1 MMKMKNI
8 YKYLFAFS
16 LIFFMSCEI
25 TDLDKQV
32 DPTVPSPDNLDVDLT
47 LNSIEI
53 SFANFFGQAT
63 EPTAEAVRLEYM
75 FDRYEVNFNSSNANL
90 QNVWSTAYATI
101 LEDVEALLVPAQEN
115 ELYIHSGIARTIR
128 AYVLLTMVDLFGD
141 VPYAE
146 ANLGGEN
153 LFPGL
158 SEGSEVYDAA
168 IAELDLALADFE
180 LVESGTPEPTTEL
193 YYDSDV
199 DSWIKLVNTL
209 KFKAYL
215 NLRLTDEAA
224 ASSTINSLVSGG
236 DIIMESSEN
245 FVFQFNSSSEIG
257 QHPYYVEEYVAATV
271 SDYVSNYLMWTMAVE
286 KPVDDPRLRYY
297 TYRQVNEFPSDP
309 AVLNNEIDCWNDPR
323 PASYAPI
330 DAISPV
336 PLPFCALF
344 DRGDGYWGRDHAE
357 NDGIPPDNTKRT
369 TFGVYP
375 VGGKFD
381 NSQGTSITNTDGL
394 QGAGIWP
401 IMNASYVYFMRA
413 EAALY
418 LGTGEDPRAM
428 LEEGVRTSI
437 AYVTSFVDA
446 SEFENAPT
454 EDDIEEYVTVVLNG
468 YDAAGSDDERMAVIG
483 KEYWIALF
491 GNGIEA
497 YNLYRRT
504 GTPENLQPTLLGT
517 GNFPRSFLYPNN
529 SVNSNPSISQKSDL
543 TTQVFWDNNPAGFI
557 F

>member
-1 MMKMKNI
+1 MKMKNI
-8 YKYLFAFS
+8 FKYLFAFS

-32 DPTVPSPDNLDVDLT
+32 DPNVPSPDNLDVDLT

-53 SFANFFGQAT
+53 NFANFFGQAT

-90 QNVWSTAYATI
+90 QNAWSLAYATI

-128 AYVLLTMVDLFGD
+128 AYVLLTLVDLFGD

-158 SEGSEVYDAA
+158 SEGSEVYSAA
-168 IAELDLALADFE
+168 LAELDLALADFNN
-180 LVESGTPEPTTEL
+180 VEDGTAEPTTEL
-193 YYDSDV
+193 FYDSDV
-199 DSWIKLVNTL
+199 SNWIKLVNTL
-209 KFKAYL
+209 KFKANL
-215 NLRLTDEAA
+215 NLRLTNESG
-224 ASSTINSLVSGG
+224 ASSTINSIISSG
-236 DIIMESSEN
+236 DIITESSEN
-245 FVFQFNSSSEIG
+245 FVFNFNSSSEIG

-286 KPVDDPRLRYY
+286 KDVDDPRLRYY
-297 TYRQVNEFPSDP
+297 AYRQVNEFPSDP
-309 AVLNNEIDCWNDPR
+309 ATLDNEIDCWNDPR
-323 PASYAPI
+323 PDSYAPI
-330 DAISPV
+330 DAISPE
-336 PLPFCALF
+336 PLPFCSLF
-344 DRGDGYWGRDHAE
+344 GRGDGYWGRDHAE

-381 NSQGTSITNTDGL
+381 DSQATSITDTDGL
-394 QGAGIWP
+394 QGAGVWP

-437 AYVTSFVDA
+437 EYVMSFLADPSQFDNV
-446 SEFENAPT
+446 PT
-454 EDDIEEYVTVVLNG
+454 EEQVERYINTVLSL
-468 YDAAGSDDERMAVIG
+468 YDAAGSDEERMDVIA

-504 GTPENLQPTLLGT
+504 GQPDNLQPTLLGT

-529 SVNSNPSISQKSDL
+529 SVNSNPSISQKNDL

>member
-1 MMKMKNI
+1 MKNI
-8 YKYLFAFS
+8 FKYLFAFS

-53 SFANFFGQAT
+53 NFASFFGSVT
-63 EPTAEAVRLEYM
+63 EATAEAVRLEYM

-90 QNVWSTAYATI
+90 QNAWSTAYATI

-158 SEGSEVYDAA
+158 SEGSEVYAAA
-168 IAELDLALADFE
+168 ISELDMALADFNN
-180 LVESGTPEPTTEL
+180 VADGTAEPTTEL
-193 YYDSDV
+193 FYDSDV
-199 DSWIKLVNTL
+199 SAWIDLVNTL
-209 KFKAYL
+209 KMKANL
-215 NLRLTDEAA
+215 NLRLVNESG
-224 ASSTINSLVSGG
+224 ASTAINSILESGNFIS
-236 DIIMESSEN
+236 DSDNN
-245 FVFQFNSSSEIG
+245 FVFQYNSSSLIG
-257 QHPYYVEEYVAATV
+257 KHPYFVEEYEAASV
-271 SDYVSNYLMWTMAVE
+271 GEYIPNYLMWTMAVE
-286 KPVDDPRLRYY
+286 KDVEDPRLRYY
-297 TYRQVNEFPSDP
+297 TYRQVNEFPTDP
-309 AVLNNEIDCWNDPR
+309 ATLNNEIDCWNDPR
-323 PASYAPI
+323 PDSYAPV
-330 DAISPV
+330 DAISPE

-357 NDGIPPDNTKRT
+357 ADGIPPDNTKRT

-381 NSQGTSITNTDGL
+381 DDQARTISNTDGL

-401 IMNASYVYFMRA
+401 IMNASFVYFMRA

-418 LGTGEDPRAM
+418 LNTGEDPKVM
-428 LEEGVRTSI
+428 LEEGVRTHI
-437 AYVTSFVDA
+437 AYVMSFLSDPSQFDNVP
-446 SEFENAPT
+446 S
-454 EDDIEEYVTVVLNG
+454 DDDVEAYVNEVLSL
-468 YDAAGSDDERMAVIG
+468 YDAAGSDEERMEVIA

-504 GTPENLQPTLLGT
+504 GHPKNLQPTLLGT

-529 SVNSNPSISQKSDL
+529 SVNSNPSISQKADL
-543 TTQVFWDNNPAGFI
+543 TTQVFWDTNPAGFI

>member
-1 MMKMKNI
+1 MKNI
-8 YKYLFAFS
+8 FKYLFAFS

-47 LNSIEI
+47 LNSIEVN
-53 SFANFFGQAT
+53 FADFYGEAT

-90 QNVWSTAYATI
+90 QNVWSIAYATI
-101 LEDVEALLVPAQEN
+101 LEDIEALLVPAQEN

-158 SEGSEVYDAA
+158 SEGSEVYSAA
-168 IAELDLALADFE
+168 LSELDLALADFNN
-180 LVESGTPEPTTEL
+180 VGDGTPEPTTEL
-193 YYDSDV
+193 FYDSNV
-199 DSWIKLVNTL
+199 SNWIDLVNTL
-209 KFKAYL
+209 KMKANL
-215 NLRLTDEAA
+215 NLRLTNESG
-224 ASSTINSLVSGG
+224 ASSAINSILESG
-236 DIIMESSEN
+236 DFISDSDDN
-245 FVFQFNSSSEIG
+245 FVFQYNSSSLIG
-257 QHPYYVEEYVAATV
+257 KHPYFVEEYEAASVGEYIT
-271 SDYVSNYLMWTMAVE
+271 NYLMWTMAVE
-286 KPVDDPRLRYY
+286 KDVDDPRLRFY

-309 AVLNNEIDCWNDPR
+309 ATLNNEIDCWNDPR
-323 PASYAPI
+323 PDSYAPV
-330 DAISPV
+330 DAISPE
-336 PLPFCALF
+336 PLPFCSLF

-369 TFGVYP
+369 TFGPYP
-375 VGGKFD
+375 IGGKFD
-381 NSQGTSITNTDGL
+381 DNQARPISNTDGL

-401 IMNASYVYFMRA
+401 IMNASFVYFMRA
-413 EAALY
+413 EAGLY
-418 LGTGEDPRAM
+418 LNTGEDPREM
-428 LEEGVRTSI
+428 LEEGVRTHI
-437 AYVTSFVDA
+437 AYVMSFVDT
-446 SEFENAPT
+446 SGFSNAPT
-454 EDDIEEYVTVVLNG
+454 DDDVDAYVNEVLSL
-468 YDAAGSDDERMAVIG
+468 YDDAGSDDERMEVIA
-483 KEYWIALF
+483 KEYWISLF

-504 GTPENLQPTLLGT
+504 GHPKNLQPTLLGT

-529 SVNSNPSISQKSDL
+529 SVNSNPSISQKADL
-543 TTQVFWDNNPAGFI
+543 TTQVFWDTNPAGFI

>member
-1 MMKMKNI
+1 MKNI
-8 YKYLFAFS
+8 FKYLFAFS

-53 SFANFFGQAT
+53 NFASFFGSVT
-63 EPTAEAVRLEYM
+63 EATAEAVRLEYM

-90 QNVWSTAYATI
+90 QNAWSTAYATI

-158 SEGSEVYDAA
+158 SEGSEVYAAA
-168 IAELDLALADFE
+168 ISELDMALADFNN
-180 LVESGTPEPTTEL
+180 VADGTAEPTTEL
-193 YYDSDV
+193 FYDSDV
-199 DSWIKLVNTL
+199 SAWIDLVNTL
-209 KFKAYL
+209 KMKANL
-215 NLRLTDEAA
+215 NLRLVNESG
-224 ASSTINSLVSGG
+224 ASTAINSILESGNFIS
-236 DIIMESSEN
+236 DSDDN
-245 FVFQFNSSSEIG
+245 FVFQYNSSSLIG
-257 QHPYYVEEYVAATV
+257 KHPYFVEEYEAASV
-271 SDYVSNYLMWTMAVE
+271 GEYIPNYLMWTMAVE
-286 KPVDDPRLRYY
+286 KDVEDPRLRYY
-297 TYRQVNEFPSDP
+297 TYRQVNEFPTDP
-309 AVLNNEIDCWNDPR
+309 ATLNNEIDCWNDPR
-323 PASYAPI
+323 PDSYAPV
-330 DAISPV
+330 DAISPE

-357 NDGIPPDNTKRT
+357 ADGIPPDNTKRT

-381 NSQGTSITNTDGL
+381 DDQARTISNTDGL

-401 IMNASYVYFMRA
+401 IMNASFVYFMRA

-418 LGTGEDPRAM
+418 LNTGEDPKAM
-428 LEEGVRTSI
+428 LEEGVRTHI
-437 AYVTSFVDA
+437 AYVMSFLSDPSQFDNVP
-446 SEFENAPT
+446 S
-454 EDDIEEYVTVVLNG
+454 DDDVEAYVNEVLSL
-468 YDAAGSDDERMAVIG
+468 YDAAGSDEERMEVIA

-491 GNGIEA
+491 GNGIEG

-504 GTPENLQPTLLGT
+504 GHPKNLQPTLLGT

-529 SVNSNPSISQKSDL
+529 SVNSNPSISQKADL
-543 TTQVFWDNNPAGFI
+543 TTQVFWDTNPAGFI

>member
-1 MMKMKNI
+1 MKNI
-8 YKYLFAFS
+8 FKYLFAFS

-53 SFANFFGQAT
+53 NFASFFGSVT
-63 EPTAEAVRLEYM
+63 EATAEAVRLEYM

-90 QNVWSTAYATI
+90 QNAWSTAYATI

-158 SEGSEVYDAA
+158 SEGSEVYAAA
-168 IAELDLALADFE
+168 ISELDMALADFNN
-180 LVESGTPEPTTEL
+180 VADGTAEPTTEL
-193 YYDSDV
+193 FYDSDV
-199 DSWIKLVNTL
+199 SAWIDLVNTL
-209 KFKAYL
+209 KMKANL
-215 NLRLTDEAA
+215 NLRLVNESG
-224 ASSTINSLVSGG
+224 ASTAINSILESGNFIS
-236 DIIMESSEN
+236 DSDNN
-245 FVFQFNSSSEIG
+245 FVFQYNSSSLIG
-257 QHPYYVEEYVAATV
+257 KHPYFVEEYEAASV
-271 SDYVSNYLMWTMAVE
+271 GEYIPNYLMWTMAVE
-286 KPVDDPRLRYY
+286 KDVVDPRLRYY
-297 TYRQVNEFPSDP
+297 TYRQVNEFPTDP
-309 AVLNNEIDCWNDPR
+309 ATLNNEIDCWNDPR
-323 PASYAPI
+323 PDSYAPV
-330 DAISPV
+330 DAISPE

-357 NDGIPPDNTKRT
+357 ADGIPPDNTKRT

-381 NSQGTSITNTDGL
+381 DDQASTISNTDGL

-401 IMNASYVYFMRA
+401 IMNASFVYFMRA

-418 LGTGEDPRAM
+418 LNTGEDPKAM
-428 LEEGVRTSI
+428 LEEGVRTHI
-437 AYVTSFVDA
+437 AYVMSFLSDPSQFDNVP
-446 SEFENAPT
+446 S
-454 EDDIEEYVTVVLNG
+454 DDDVEAYVNEVLSL
-468 YDAAGSDDERMAVIG
+468 YDAAGSDEERMEVIA

-504 GTPENLQPTLLGT
+504 GHPKNLQPTLLGT

-529 SVNSNPSISQKSDL
+529 SVNSNPSISQKADL
-543 TTQVFWDNNPAGFI
+543 TTQVFWDTNPAGFI